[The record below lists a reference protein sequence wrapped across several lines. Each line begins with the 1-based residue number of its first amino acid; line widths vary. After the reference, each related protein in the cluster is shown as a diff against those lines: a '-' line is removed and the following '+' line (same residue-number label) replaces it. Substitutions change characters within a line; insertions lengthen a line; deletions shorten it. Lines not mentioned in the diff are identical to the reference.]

1 MADSLR
7 DQLIAAGFDAPKE
20 KKKKVAAKKKR
31 HANPSHKHGQGH
43 NQKNNKSPNKKG
55 SGYKDQGQKNTSVKS
70 RNAKKNSPD
79 QHQESAEAILERK
92 QLKAQ
97 IKTLIDDN
105 KLQDWK
111 GEVAYRYLVEKRI
124 RELYV
129 NEPAHKKLAD
139 REAAITRLNGDTY
152 LVPSETAAEILKINP
167 KWSVFNTEQ
176 DATPTADSD
185 GEYSEFKVP
194 DDLQW

>member
-31 HANPSHKHGQGH
+31 HANQKHGKGA
-43 NQKNNKSPNKKG
+43 NNSSGKN
-55 SGYKDQGQKNTSVKS
+55 DQGKKNTSGKI
-70 RNAKKNSPD
+70 RNAKNKNID
-79 QHQESAEAILERK
+79 QHQESEEAILERK
-92 QLKAQ
+92 KLKAQ

-111 GEVAYRYLVEKRI
+111 GEVAYRYLVDKRI

-152 LVPSETAAEILKINP
+152 LVPSETAEEILKINP
-167 KWSVFNTEQ
+167 RWSVFNTEQ
-176 DATPTADSD
+176 DASQAAESD